1 MLTVSPIK
9 AFQDNYIW
17 CIQNHETQEC
27 VVVDPGDAKPVL
39 KFLTDNNLRLRAIL
53 VTHHHFDH
61 VGGISTLLSTY
72 DVDVFGPANSQI
84 KHITQPLINDDI
96 FTLFETQFTVKA
108 VPGHTLDHIA
118 YLSASD
124 SHHNTPWLFCGDT
137 LFSGGCGRLF
147 EGTPKQMFDSL
158 TGLRTLPPET
168 EIYCAHEYTLSNLN
182 FAHAVLPTDDK
193 VIRHITDCESKLR
206 DGVATLPS
214 TVAKEKEINL
224 FLNCHRADIAE
235 SVSRQCG
242 KHLDSEL
249 AVFAEL
255 RSWKDHF

>member
-17 CIQNHETQEC
+17 CIQNQKTREC
-27 VVVDPGDAKPVL
+27 VVVDPGDANPVI
-39 KFLTDNNLRLRAIL
+39 KFLTDNNLQLKAIL
-53 VTHHHFDH
+53 ITHHHFDH
-61 VGGISTLLSTY
+61 VGGIATLLSKY
-72 DVDVFGPANSQI
+72 EVDVFGPANSQI
-84 KHITQPLINDDI
+84 KHITHPLINNDT
-96 FTLFETQFTVKA
+96 FALFETQFTVKA

-124 SHHNTPWLFCGDT
+124 SHHHTPWLFCGDT

-147 EGTPKQMFDSL
+147 EGTPKQMLDSL

-168 EIYCAHEYTLSNLN
+168 EIFCAHEYTLSNLR
-182 FAHAVLPTDDK
+182 FAHAVVPGDEN
-193 VIRHITDCESKLR
+193 VIRYIADCENKLR
-206 DGVATLPS
+206 KGTATLPS
-214 TVAKEKEINL
+214 TIAIEKDINL

-235 SVSRQCG
+235 SVSKQCE
-242 KHLDSEL
+242 KHLEGEL
-249 AVFAEL
+249 AVFTGL